1 MSDEKQ
7 MIIPKEAEEKAWEI
21 ARWMNKKDQ
30 IAVNFGMKVLNVK
43 PGSCVVEMKVT
54 EKMLNAVGITHGAV
68 TYALADFAFAVASN
82 SHGQVAVALNA
93 QIHYPA
99 PSKAGDILR
108 ATATEETKS
117 RRTAIYRIE
126 VKRADGTLVG
136 LFTGT
141 VFRRDDR
148 VEQWMKD

>member
-1 MSDEKQ
+1 MDAQER
-7 MIIPKEAEEKAWEI
+7 AWRI
-21 ARWMNKKDQ
+21 ARWMNAQDQ
-30 IAVNFGMKVLNVK
+30 VAVNLGMKVVEVG
-43 PGSCVVEMKVT
+43 PGWCKVEMKVT

-82 SHGQVAVALNA
+82 SYGQVAVALNA

-99 PSKAGDILR
+99 PSRLGDTLV
-108 ATATEETKS
+108 ATATEETRG

-126 VKRADGTLVG
+126 VRRSDNTLVG

-141 VFRRDDR
+141 VFLRDDK
-148 VEQWMKD
+148 VEEWMKGG

>member
-1 MSDEKQ
+1 MW
-7 MIIPKEAEEKAWEI
+7 PPP
-21 ARWMNKKDQ
+21 RPYGRGLRPQ
-30 IAVNFGMKVLNVK
+30 IKV
-43 PGSCVVEMKVT
+43 MKVT

-99 PSKAGDILR
+99 PSRLGDTLV
-108 ATATEETKS
+108 ATATEETRG
-117 RRTAIYRIE
+117 RRTAIYRIK
-126 VKRADGTLVG
+126 VRRSDNTLVG

-141 VFRRDDR
+141 VFLRDDK
-148 VEQWMKD
+148 VEEWMKPCLK